1 MPLVASTAE
10 IDALARRFARAALVT
25 PAEFTRAR
33 KSIARGAGTEAKRAA
48 VAIYNLSQS
57 RVADDLRVIETLT
70 GVIVSGK
77 KKTISFLSYGFRP
90 TRKGL
95 AGRIFKKGKRSVFD
109 GSFIGTGIGGGKVPF
124 WRIGEKR
131 IMKMGYN
138 AGKRKQPLHSLHG
151 PSVADMMGNP
161 RVATPLRERIWERA
175 RRELT
180 NRLNRL
186 TRRAG

>member
-1 MPLVASTAE
+1 MPLVASTTE
-10 IDALARRFARAALVT
+10 IDALARRFARAAAAT
-25 PAEFTRAR
+25 PSEFVRAR
-33 KSIARGAGTEAKRAA
+33 KSIARAAGTEAKRAA
-48 VAIYNLSQS
+48 VAVYNLSQS
-57 RVADDLRVIETLT
+57 RVADDMRVIENAT
-70 GVIVSGK
+70 GVIVSGS
-77 KKTISFLSYGFRP
+77 KKTISFLSYGFRQ

-95 AGRIFKKGKRSVFD
+95 AGRIKKKGKRAVFD

-124 WRIGEKR
+124 WRIGAKR
-131 IMKMGYN
+131 IMKMGHN

-151 PSVADMMGNP
+151 PSVADMFKDS

-180 NRLNRL
+180 NRLARI